1 MKDKIFKI
9 TKIFF
14 SRSFWLVLGIFF
26 AISVTYVFAS
36 WNDAKTGGSGQMTEN
51 NWNSMVDA
59 LEVMDSKVDA
69 LGSSGGIYETSCAWR
84 YDHREGVQSTGEAS
98 NWSCNPPACASGYT
112 SLTVNHEPSGVSCS
126 GSNFC
131 NFDNPDNDNHPV
143 VVGRSVR
150 VCAPN

>member
-1 MKDKIFKI
+1 MKNKILKI

-26 AISVTYVFAS
+26 AISATYVLAS
-36 WNDAKTGGSGQMTEN
+36 WNDAKTGGSGELSEN
-51 NWNSMVDA
+51 NWNNMVDA

-69 LGSSGGIYETSCAWR
+69 LGSSGGIYETACAWR
-84 YDHREGVQSTGEAS
+84 YDYREGGVDVGEAT
-98 NWSCNPPACASGYT
+98 NWQCTPPNCASGYT
-112 SLTVNHEPSGVSCS
+112 SLSVNHEPSGVSCS
-126 GSNFC
+126 GGNSCSFVNTTY
-131 NFDNPDNDNHPV
+131 NYHPV